1 MTARAHTKKKDKR
14 RKKNREQSTSRE
26 KKRRCVCMCVSVSV
40 SVYECMKIRMTEGE
54 KGSGILIKNERERNK
69 EVVRPYFL
77 PNDIVGS

>member
-1 MTARAHTKKKDKR
+1 MF
-14 RKKNREQSTSRE
+14 
-26 KKRRCVCMCVSVSV
+26 V
-40 SVYECMKIRMTEGE
+40 CMKIRMTEGE

>member
-14 RKKNREQSTSRE
+14 RKKTENKARAE
-26 KKRRCVCMCVSVSV
+26 RRKGVCVCMFV
-40 SVYECMKIRMTEGE
+40 CMKIRMTEGE